1 MNLTRRLR
9 RRTLPAPPRHAGD
22 PVSGP
27 PSVEVAARHLRIGD
41 DYAATLAVTGYP
53 AEVAPGWLEPLL
65 SYPGRLDV
73 ALHIDPVP
81 AAVAAGRLRRQ
92 RARLESGR
100 RASADRGQLDDPDTE
115 AAAGDAREL
124 AYRIARGEGKLFRLG
139 LYLTVHARSEDDLAE
154 EVAAVRAVAS
164 SLLLVTCPAT
174 FRSLQGWVTTLPA
187 GTDALKLTRTMDTA
201 ALAAAFPFTSPDL
214 PRDPADPDALPGIL
228 YGANTAGPGLVA
240 WDRWACDNHNS
251 VTLAASG
258 AGKSY
263 LAKLEVLRNAYQGTE
278 CWIIDPQDE
287 YARLAAGAGGAYQH
301 HGADRVRLNPFD
313 LPVPA
318 PGARPRADALT
329 RRALFA
335 HTVISVLLGG
345 QPGPAERAALDRA
358 IMAAYHHAGITADP
372 RTWARPAPQLPHLAA
387 ALRADA
393 AEAAVML
400 ADRLVP
406 FTEGTHSGMFAGPTT
421 TRPAGHLVVFSL
433 RDVPDELRAVA
444 TLLALDTVWRQV
456 SDPAARRR
464 RLVVVDEA
472 WLLMRNPEGARFLF
486 RMAKAARKHWA
497 GLAVVTQDAEDVL
510 GSDLGRAVIANA
522 ATQVLLRQAPQAIDL
537 AAGAFRLSAGEK
549 ALLLA
554 AGRGEGLLAC
564 GPSARVSFQAL
575 ASPAEH
581 LLCTSDPAELAA
593 LEAAG
598 YPGPWPDPAG
608 PGETL
613 PGGYPGQGS
622 DPDEDSLL

>member
-1 MNLTRRLR
+1 MNLSRTAR
-9 RRTLPAPPRHAGD
+9 RRALPAADHTAPD
-22 PVSGP
+22 PVPGP
-27 PSVEVAARHLRIGD
+27 PDVEVATRHLRIGG
-41 DYAATLAVTGYP
+41 DYSATLAVTGYP
-53 AEVAPGWLEPLL
+53 ADVAPGWLEPLL

-73 ALHIDPVP
+73 ALHIEPIP
-81 AAVAAGRLRRQ
+81 HAAAADRLRRQ

-100 RASADRGQLDDPDTE
+100 RAAADRGQLDDPDTE
-115 AAAGDAREL
+115 AAAGDARDL
-124 AYRIARGEGKLFRLG
+124 AYRLARGEGKLFRLG
-139 LYLTVHARSEDDLAE
+139 LYLTVHAAAEDDLAA
-154 EVAAVRAVAS
+154 EVAAVRAVAG

-174 FRSLQGWVTTLPA
+174 FRAVQGWVTTLPA
-187 GTDALKLTRTMDTA
+187 GTDALRLTRTMDTA

-214 PRDPADPDALPGIL
+214 PRDPADPDPLPGIL

-240 WDRWACDNHNS
+240 WDRWAQDNHNS
-251 VTLAASG
+251 VTLACSG

-278 CWIIDPQDE
+278 CWIIDPEDE
-287 YARLAAGAGGAYQH
+287 YARLAAGTGGAYLH
-301 HGADRVRLNPFD
+301 LGAGGVRLNPLD
-313 LPVPA
+313 LPPPA

-335 HTVISVLLGG
+335 HTVIGVLLGG

-372 RTWARPAPQLPHLAA
+372 RTWARPAPRLPHLAG
-387 ALRADA
+387 ALRADGA
-393 AEAAVML
+393 DAAVLL
-400 ADRLVP
+400 AGRLAP
-406 FTEGTHSGMFAGPTT
+406 FTEGTHSAMFAGPTT

-433 RDVPDELRAVA
+433 RDVPDELKAAA

-472 WLLMRNPEGARFLF
+472 WLLMRSPEGARFLF

-522 ATQVLLRQAPQAIDL
+522 ATQVLLRQAPQAIGL
-537 AAGAFRLSAGEK
+537 AAAAFRLSAGEQ
-549 ALLLA
+549 ALLLS

-598 YPGPWPDPAG
+598 YPGPWQDQYPAG
-608 PGETL
+608 DDVPGYPY
-613 PGGYPGQGS
+613 PGGGPGQGG
-622 DPDEDSLL
+622 PL

>member
-1 MNLTRRLR
+1 MNLTRTR
-9 RRTLPAPPRHAGD
+9 RRRRPAPPGHATG
-22 PVSGP
+22 PMPGP
-27 PSVEVAARHLRIGD
+27 PDVEVGARHLRIGG

-81 AAVAAGRLRRQ
+81 PATAADRLRRQ

-100 RASADRGQLDDPDTE
+100 RAGADRGQLDDPDTE
-115 AAAGDAREL
+115 AAAADAREL
-124 AYRIARGEGKLFRLG
+124 AYRLARGEGRLFRVG
-139 LYLTVHARSEDDLAE
+139 LYLTVHAATEEDLAE
-154 EVAAVRAVAS
+154 EIAAVRAVAS
-164 SLLLVTCPAT
+164 SLLLVTAPAT
-174 FRSLQGWVTTLPA
+174 FRSVQGWVTTLPA
-187 GTDALKLTRTMDTA
+187 GTDALRLTRTMDTA

-214 PRDPADPDALPGIL
+214 PRDPADPDPLPGIL

-251 VTLAASG
+251 VTLATSG

-278 CWIIDPQDE
+278 CWIIDPEDE
-287 YARLAAGAGGAYQH
+287 YARLAAGTGGTYLH
-301 HGADRVRLNPFD
+301 LGADEVRLNPFD
-313 LPVPA
+313 LPPPT
-318 PGARPRADALT
+318 PGTRPRADTLT

-335 HTVISVLLGG
+335 HTAIGVLLGA
-345 QPGPAERAALDRA
+345 QPSPAERAALDRG
-358 IMAAYHHAGITADP
+358 IMAAYHQAGITADH
-372 RTWARPAPQLPHLAA
+372 RTWTRPAPQLPHLAA
-387 ALRADA
+387 ALRGDGSDA
-393 AEAAVML
+393 AAAL
-400 ADRLVP
+400 ADRLAP
-406 FTEGTHSGMFAGPTT
+406 FTEGTHSAMFTGPTT

-433 RDVPDELRAVA
+433 RDVPDELKAVA

-456 SDPAARRR
+456 SGPSARRR
-464 RLVVVDEA
+464 RLVIVDEA
-472 WLLMRNPEGARFLF
+472 WLLMRNPDGAKFLF

-537 AAGAFRLSAGEK
+537 AAAAFRLSAGEK
-549 ALLLA
+549 TLLLS

-581 LLCTSDPAELAA
+581 LLCTTSPEFLAKVEAEERNSGVDPSDSLADYWSSA
-593 LEAAG
+593 NRWRDG
-598 YPGPWPDPAG
+598 G
-608 PGETL
+608 PG
-613 PGGYPGQGS
+613 
-622 DPDEDSLL
+622 